1 MVCEAHNGIH
11 PNIIAPG
18 ERLFLSLIAGNREDP
33 VFKHRREN
41 PHNVHT
47 YLLYINPRWPESEG
61 PYAPRKHYLLLC
73 ASASYESPYADC
85 LDTTVQPRLETV
97 EAVVNP
103 TCVMVCRKG
112 LSVCLLVRIG
122 FAGHR
127 IQIRLSLAPRRLDAD
142 LGLCRSDEVSYTRA
156 GGSVLCRGCSL
167 RLVVWDAADPNR
179 MLVGGGIF
187 KG

>member
-1 MVCEAHNGIH
+1 MPKPSGYQEGILLYELGIMVCEAHNGIH

-97 EAVVNP
+97 EAVLNP
-103 TCVMVCRKG
+103 PCARHG
-112 LSVCLLVRIG
+112 LPEGS
-122 FAGHR
+122 
-127 IQIRLSLAPRRLDAD
+127 LSLLACQDRFRWTQNSDPPLARAPP
-142 LGLCRSDEVSYTRA
+142 T
-156 GGSVLCRGCSL
+156 
-167 RLVVWDAADPNR
+167 
-179 MLVGGGIF
+179 
-187 KG
+187 